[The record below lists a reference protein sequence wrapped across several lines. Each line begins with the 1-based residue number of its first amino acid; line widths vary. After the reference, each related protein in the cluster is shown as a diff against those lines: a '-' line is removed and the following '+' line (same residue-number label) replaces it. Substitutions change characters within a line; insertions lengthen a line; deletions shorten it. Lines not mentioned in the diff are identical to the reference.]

1 MIVRHWVVEGLNS
14 FAEEPLK
21 RSCIFLTHI
30 VSIFRTPNRPF
41 SKWGIFLEHLPF
53 PSPSLPGFLTCPSSL
68 SLHYTLLK
76 KPALSIPAQGR
87 TPSSMLPQPLCL
99 SCSCRI
105 ITLPLR
111 LQSLCGWCQSSRIV
125 SKSLAV
131 LGHWRYSLNIHWK
144 YLWKLD
150 LYRGDIARLNF

>member
-1 MIVRHWVVEGLNS
+1 MEIVIVRNWAVEGLNS
-14 FAEEPLK
+14 FAKQPLK

-30 VSIFRTPNRPF
+30 VSIFRTPNHPF

-76 KPALSIPAQGR
+76 KPSLPIPARGR
-87 TPSSMLPQPLCL
+87 TPSSMLTQPLCL
-99 SCSCRI
+99 SCSCPI

-111 LQSLCGWCQSSRIV
+111 LQSLVADV
-125 SKSLAV
+125 SHPELYPRAWQC
-131 LGHWRYSLNIHWK
+131 LGH
-144 YLWKLD
+144 
-150 LYRGDIARLNF
+150 